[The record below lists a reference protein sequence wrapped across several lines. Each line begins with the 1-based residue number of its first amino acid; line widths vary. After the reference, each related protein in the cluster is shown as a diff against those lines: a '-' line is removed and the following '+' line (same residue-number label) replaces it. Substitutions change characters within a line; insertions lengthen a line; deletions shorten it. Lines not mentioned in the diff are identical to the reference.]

1 MAWQELKWTRV
12 CVIMDVCTSY
22 AGGEKF
28 VNSNDSS
35 EMMLQSVCVLLL
47 KWAVLMAK
55 KGQA

>member
-1 MAWQELKWTRV
+1 M

-35 EMMLQSVCVLLL
+35 EMMLQSMCVLLL
-47 KWAVLMAK
+47 NGPFSWQVRAYKAGKDRL
-55 KGQA
+55 